1 MQDIL
6 LFTLSLNISASEIQK
21 FEEKLNRFSDLTE
34 LKNILLLFNSEKKK
48 NYLIN
53 NIKKDFYAEIIDIN
67 GLLLD
72 AILYHVQNLIPQ
84 INLNAYVDYDKEYS
98 HYVITSNKN
107 AIKLLNVEFWNT
119 LNEFDYECVIFI
131 SKEIDR
137 ELRVTS
143 EHMEI
148 VIVNG

>member
-6 LFTLSLNISASEIQK
+6 LFTLSLNISSSEIQK

-34 LKNILLLFNSEKKK
+34 LKNILLLFNNEKKK

-84 INLNAYVDYDKEYS
+84 INLNAYVNYDKEYS

-137 ELRVTS
+137 ELRVNS